1 MSQPLKTAPSVQT
14 LLRGPARQ
22 GATTSADGHASSSRP
37 HPSPAASSPH
47 GLAALS
53 RRQPALVTV
62 VAGPHNDHGPRRCAA
77 ADPSPRR
84 RASLAIFT
92 LLPRPPRPQTTLL
105 SHATARTR
113 QAGTS
118 LISQTATGRQAGRE
132 PAHRTPERYGHDR
145 SAAPDPSIRRVGARS
160 LGPAPSLSV
169 MSYIDLAHADS
180 RPVQR
185 TGLGDRRR
193 AGMPVDVPDERSAAA
208 GQIPPDLARALCG
221 RSGRSQRQRSW
232 ISQPVAQTARLRP
245 GPTGA

>member
-132 PAHRTPERYGHDR
+132 PAHRTPERHGHDR
-145 SAAPDPSIRRVGARS
+145 SAAPDPSIRRVGARYVRRFPGQREIRARPHRGGRNPRAQAARPA
-160 LGPAPSLSV
+160 GPV
-169 MSYIDLAHADS
+169 
-180 RPVQR
+180 R
-185 TGLGDRRR
+185 TVAQR
-193 AGMPVDVPDERSAAA
+193 AGR
-208 GQIPPDLARALCG
+208 G
-221 RSGRSQRQRSW
+221 RRGH
-232 ISQPVAQTARLRP
+232 QTHAP
-245 GPTGA
+245 G